1 MTGLRKRLLMSISAA
16 ALALPVA
23 ATGVQAIEVV
33 VLEQVN
39 EAAQGASLYFEDL
52 TGSSLSATAAAIGNS
67 AAFNVEGESAAAVL
81 HLEQINDVDGD
92 GVEFGFGFD
101 EGDGLAQ
108 LAYIGL
114 SDLDLSDGT
123 TAGLDLTAAAIGNT
137 LSGTGAG
144 TIADLRIS
152 QINGEGEGSEDM
164 EGQLAIIGGLAFL
177 GPSFEGDVALTGLE
191 SRLSA
196 AALGNSASLTAGA
209 IGTGDDFDHVEQV
222 NYSVQLASIGMGGL
236 AVQPAE
242 TGAFFDATAAA
253 IGNSLSLN
261 AETGELFIDTVEQV
275 NGDVIN
281 GPSGQLSIVL
291 LGGINSAAAP
301 DLPVGV
307 SATEFETFDGSIV
320 AAAIG
325 NSATLGAGEDI
336 LLDEI
341 TQANTSSQAALLL
354 SGDAHGVDD
363 LTATMVAIG
372 NSLSINAGG
381 DIAFDKS
388 EGGIG
393 QVSEGLG
400 FFYSNNAQEGE
411 FMLQGVDMVGDLEA
425 TAAAIGN
432 SLTIAA
438 DGDIALGDTTTISQL
453 AVGGQQTLS
462 MVGDIT
468 GTGDFTATAVAIGNS
483 LSIEAG
489 AGFDFGTYGA
499 IVQENPEGGQ
509 VAGLILTDLSGTG
522 AAEITVAAIGNSL
535 SLDAG
540 GELSGVGSITQENEV
555 AQLSVL
561 ELNDSLDGFSSF
573 DVTSVAIGNSLSLAA
588 GSFEGTGVLTVAQN
602 NTAAQQLT
610 RSLSGTDLGAISATT
625 ATIGNSASVTIR

>member
-16 ALALPVA
+16 ALSLPVA

-33 VLEQVN
+33 VLDQVN
-39 EAAQGASLYFEDL
+39 EAAQGTSLHFEDL

-67 AAFNVEGESAAAVL
+67 AAFNVEGEGAAAVL
-81 HLEQINDVDGD
+81 DLGQINDVDSN
-92 GVEFGFGFD
+92 GVAIDFG

-108 LAYIGL
+108 LAHIDL
-114 SDLDLSDGT
+114 NDLDLSDGT

-152 QINGEGEGSEDM
+152 QINGEGEGSEEM
-164 EGQLAIIGGLAFL
+164 EGQLAIIGDFAFL

-196 AALGNSASLTAGA
+196 AALGNSASLTAGT
-209 IGTGDDFDHVEQV
+209 IGTGDEFDHVEQV
-222 NYSVQLASIGMGGL
+222 NYSVQLANIGMGGL
-236 AVQPAE
+236 AVQPAG
-242 TGAFFDATAAA
+242 TGAVFDATAAA
-253 IGNSLSLN
+253 IGNSLTLN
-261 AETGELFIDTVEQV
+261 AETGELFIDTVDQL
-275 NGDVIN
+275 NGDMIN
-281 GPSGQLSIVL
+281 GPSGQLSIVV
-291 LGGINSAAAP
+291 LGGINSAETP

-307 SATEFETFDGSIV
+307 SAAELETFDGSIV

-325 NSATLGAGEDI
+325 NSASLGAGEDI

-341 TQANTSSQAALLL
+341 VQATTSSQASLVL
-354 SGDAHGVDD
+354 SGDINGVDD

-381 DIAFDKS
+381 DIAFDKT

-393 QVSEGLG
+393 QVSAGLG

-425 TAAAIGN
+425 TTAAIGN

-453 AVGGQQTLS
+453 AVGGQET
-462 MVGDIT
+462 MFYVDDIT
-468 GTGDFTATAVAIGNS
+468 GAGDFTATAVAIGNS

-509 VAGLILTDLSGTG
+509 SAGLILTDLNGTG

-535 SLDAG
+535 SLDVG

-561 ELNDSLDGFSSF
+561 ELNDSLDGFSSL

-588 GSFEGTGVLTVAQN
+588 GSFEGSGVLTVAQS
-602 NTAAQQLT
+602 NTAAQQLA
-610 RSLSGTDLGAISATT
+610 RSFSGTDLGAIAATT